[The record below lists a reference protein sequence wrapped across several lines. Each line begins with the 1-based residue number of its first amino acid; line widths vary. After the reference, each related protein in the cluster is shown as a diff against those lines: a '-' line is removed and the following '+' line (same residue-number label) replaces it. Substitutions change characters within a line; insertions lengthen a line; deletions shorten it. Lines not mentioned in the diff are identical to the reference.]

1 MKTFVIALC
10 VFGLLLLAITAN
22 FLYINRITQKLS
34 ALLDHMDT
42 TEQAETSFAEL
53 EALWAQNRTMIGL
66 SVPFLEL
73 RNMDEQ
79 LAQMRVALAEGEKID
94 FLLARALAGET
105 VRHIGRLER
114 FSWECIF

>member
-10 VFGLLLLAITAN
+10 IFGLLLLTVTAN
-22 FLYINRITQKLS
+22 FLYINRVTQELS
-34 ALLDHMDT
+34 ALLDRMDT
-42 TEQAETSFAEL
+42 PERAAASFAEL
-53 EALWAQNRTMIGL
+53 EALWAHNRTMIGL

-73 RNMDEQ
+73 CNMDEQ
-79 LAQMRVALAEGEKID
+79 LAQMRVALAEGEEID